1 MRRVRFY
8 VPYSAED
15 LKKMEENED
24 YSPDTRAMVYP
35 TKYPHWFSGSS
46 MTADIV
52 VAFAP
57 DEDTE
62 GYIKALWP
70 EFNGE
75 FTFNDHV
82 DKITSSDR
90 FPINY
95 DIYDEFGVAR
105 APGYTAAELK
115 VQREQLSADLAEA
128 VKKVPPPT
136 PEGMLVVENQGVVI
150 FTNNTDPKAMAQT
163 LVDLEKKIYGNLS
176 D

>member
-15 LKKMEENED
+15 LKKIEKDED
-24 YSPDTRAMVYP
+24 FSPDTRALVYP

-46 MTADIV
+46 ATADIV
-52 VAFAP
+52 VAYAP
-57 DEDTE
+57 DEDTV

-75 FTFNDHV
+75 FSFNEHV
-82 DKITSSDR
+82 DKVESSSR
-90 FPINY
+90 FRINY

-105 APGYTAAELK
+105 LPGYTAAEVK
-115 VQREQLSADLAEA
+115 AERERISAGLEA
-128 VKKVPPPT
+128 ALKKVPPPT
-136 PEGMLVVENQGVVI
+136 PEGMVVVENQGIVL
-150 FTNNTDPKAMAQT
+150 FTNNTDPKAMAQA
-163 LVDLEKKIYGNLS
+163 LVDLEQKIQSNLS

>member
-15 LKKMEENED
+15 LKKIEENED

-52 VAFAP
+52 VAYAP
-57 DEDTE
+57 DEDTV

-70 EFNGE
+70 EFTGE
-75 FTFNDHV
+75 FSFNDHV
-82 DKITSSDR
+82 DKIESSSR

-95 DIYDEFGVAR
+95 ELYNIDGVAYFPGKT
-105 APGYTAAELK
+105 APEIQAEKAAISKGL
-115 VQREQLSADLAEA
+115 DEA
-128 VKKVPPPT
+128 LKKVPPPT
-136 PEGMLVVENQGVVI
+136 PEGMVIVEDKGVMI
-150 FTNNTDPKAMAQT
+150 FTNNTDPKNMAQA